1 MRLWRRLVAAGRHS
15 LTMTLCL
22 KRATTHFLP
31 FLASLI
37 KFWYLLTL
45 TDKRGEN
52 TSSFFYPLAKKAV
65 RMSLLQSI
73 LLGIIQG
80 ITEFLPISSTAHL
93 TIAGTMMGLIN
104 SERPDEWTAFI
115 AVMQIGTLAAVVV
128 YFFKD
133 LVDIV
138 KGFFVD
144 GLRYV
149 QSPSHGLGKA
159 RMGWYIILGTL
170 PVATF
175 GLAFKKI
182 IEGNLTKS
190 LSVIG
195 TSLIVLALILWLAEK
210 VGSRTKEMKSATWLD
225 SLIVGFAQSL
235 ALIPGSSRSGTT
247 ITAGLF
253 LGITREDAARFSFLL
268 SIPAVFASG
277 MLELYQMRHFI
288 HDIGIMNVVASTV
301 VAGIVGYASIAFL
314 LRYLRTHTTFV
325 FIYYRLAL
333 GAMLLA
339 VTIR

>member
-1 MRLWRRLVAAGRHS
+1 
-15 LTMTLCL
+15 
-22 KRATTHFLP
+22 
-31 FLASLI
+31 
-37 KFWYLLTL
+37 
-45 TDKRGEN
+45 
-52 TSSFFYPLAKKAV
+52 
-65 RMSLLQSI
+65 MSLLYSI

-93 TIAGTMMGLIN
+93 TIAGKLLGLIN
-104 SERPDEWTAFI
+104 PDRPDEWTAFI

-133 LVDIV
+133 LVEIV
-138 KGFFVD
+138 QGFFVD
-144 GLRYV
+144 GIRYI
-149 QSPSHGLGKA
+149 QSPGQGLGRA
-159 RMGWYIILGTL
+159 RMGWYIVLGTL

-175 GLAFKKI
+175 GLMFKKI

-190 LSVIG
+190 LTVIG
-195 TSLIVLALILWLAEK
+195 TSLVVLALILWLAEK
-210 VGSRTKEMKSATWLD
+210 VGSRAKEMKSATWID

-268 SIPAVFASG
+268 SVPAVFASG

-288 HDIGIMNVVASTV
+288 HDIGILNVVASTI

-314 LRYLRTHTTFV
+314 LKYLRTHTTFV

-333 GAMLLA
+333 GLILLA
-339 VTIR
+339 IALR

>member
-1 MRLWRRLVAAGRHS
+1 MKHS
-15 LTMTLCL
+15 QIP
-22 KRATTHFLP
+22 P
-31 FLASLI
+31 FLASLL
-37 KFWYLLTL
+37 KFWYLVTSA
-45 TDKRGEN
+45 DKRGEI
-52 TSSFFYPLAKKAV
+52 TSSFFLSLVKRVV

-93 TIAGTMMGLIN
+93 TIAGTAMGVIN
-104 SERPDEWTAFI
+104 PERPDEWTAFI

-149 QSPSHGLGKA
+149 QSPSNGLGKA

-175 GLAFKKI
+175 GLLFKKI

-210 VGSRTKEMKSATWLD
+210 IGSRTKEMKSATWLD

-277 MLELYQMRHFI
+277 VLELYQMRHFI
-288 HDIGIMNVVASTV
+288 HDVGIMNVVASTV

-314 LRYLRTHTTFV
+314 LKYLRTHTTFL
-325 FIYYRLAL
+325 FIYYRIAL
-333 GAMLLA
+333 GTTLLA
-339 VTIR
+339 IAFR

>member
-1 MRLWRRLVAAGRHS
+1 
-15 LTMTLCL
+15 
-22 KRATTHFLP
+22 
-31 FLASLI
+31 
-37 KFWYLLTL
+37 
-45 TDKRGEN
+45 
-52 TSSFFYPLAKKAV
+52 
-65 RMSLLQSI
+65 MSLLQSI

-190 LSVIG
+190 FAVIG

-210 VGSRTKEMKSATWLD
+210 IGSRTKEMKSATWLD

-325 FIYYRLAL
+325 FIYYRLVL
-333 GAMLLA
+333 GVVLLA
-339 VTIR
+339 IALR

>member
-1 MRLWRRLVAAGRHS
+1 
-15 LTMTLCL
+15 
-22 KRATTHFLP
+22 
-31 FLASLI
+31 
-37 KFWYLLTL
+37 
-45 TDKRGEN
+45 
-52 TSSFFYPLAKKAV
+52 
-65 RMSLLQSI
+65 MSLFQSI

-93 TIAGTMMGLIN
+93 TIAGTMMGLVN

-149 QSPSHGLGKA
+149 QTPSHGLGRA

-175 GLAFKKI
+175 GLTFKEI

-190 LSVIG
+190 LTVIG

-210 VGSRTKEMKSATWLD
+210 IGSRTKEMKSATWLD
-225 SLIVGFAQSL
+225 SLIVGFAQTL

-277 MLELYQMRHFI
+277 LLELYQMRHFI
-288 HDIGIMNVVASTV
+288 HDIGIVNVVVSTV

-314 LRYLRTHTTFV
+314 LKYLRTHTTFV

-333 GAMLLA
+333 GAILLA
-339 VTIR
+339 GTIR

>member
-1 MRLWRRLVAAGRHS
+1 
-15 LTMTLCL
+15 
-22 KRATTHFLP
+22 
-31 FLASLI
+31 
-37 KFWYLLTL
+37 
-45 TDKRGEN
+45 
-52 TSSFFYPLAKKAV
+52 
-65 RMSLLQSI
+65 MSLLQSI

-93 TIAGTMMGLIN
+93 TIAGTAMGVIN
-104 SERPDEWTAFI
+104 PERPDEWTAFI

-149 QSPSHGLGKA
+149 QSPSNGLGKA

-175 GLAFKKI
+175 GLLFKKI

-210 VGSRTKEMKSATWLD
+210 IGSRTKEMKSATWLD

-277 MLELYQMRHFI
+277 VLELYQMRHFI
-288 HDIGIMNVVASTV
+288 HDVGIMNVVASTV

-314 LRYLRTHTTFV
+314 LKYLRTHTTFL

-333 GAMLLA
+333 GTTLLA
-339 VTIR
+339 IAFR

>member
-1 MRLWRRLVAAGRHS
+1 
-15 LTMTLCL
+15 
-22 KRATTHFLP
+22 
-31 FLASLI
+31 
-37 KFWYLLTL
+37 
-45 TDKRGEN
+45 
-52 TSSFFYPLAKKAV
+52 
-65 RMSLLQSI
+65 MSLLYSI

-93 TIAGTMMGLIN
+93 TMAGKMLGLIN
-104 SERPDEWTAFI
+104 PDRPDEWTAFI

-138 KGFFVD
+138 KNFFVD
-144 GLRYV
+144 GLRYI
-149 QSPSHGLGKA
+149 QAPGNGLGKA

-210 VGSRTKEMKSATWLD
+210 IGSRTKEMKSATWLD
-225 SLIVGFAQSL
+225 SLVVGFAQSL

-268 SIPAVFASG
+268 SVPAVLASG

-333 GAMLLA
+333 GLVLLA
-339 VTIR
+339 IALR

>member
-1 MRLWRRLVAAGRHS
+1 
-15 LTMTLCL
+15 
-22 KRATTHFLP
+22 
-31 FLASLI
+31 
-37 KFWYLLTL
+37 
-45 TDKRGEN
+45 
-52 TSSFFYPLAKKAV
+52 
-65 RMSLLQSI
+65 MSLLYSI

-93 TIAGTMMGLIN
+93 TIAGKILGLIN
-104 SERPDEWTAFI
+104 PDRPDEWTAFI

-133 LVDIV
+133 LVEIV

-144 GLRYV
+144 GLRYI
-149 QSPSHGLGKA
+149 QSPSHGLGEA

-210 VGSRTKEMKSATWLD
+210 IGSRTKEMKSATWLD
-225 SLIVGFAQSL
+225 SLIVGFAQAL

-333 GAMLLA
+333 GAILLA
-339 VTIR
+339 MTIW

>member
-1 MRLWRRLVAAGRHS
+1 
-15 LTMTLCL
+15 
-22 KRATTHFLP
+22 
-31 FLASLI
+31 
-37 KFWYLLTL
+37 
-45 TDKRGEN
+45 
-52 TSSFFYPLAKKAV
+52 
-65 RMSLLQSI
+65 
-73 LLGIIQG
+73 
-80 ITEFLPISSTAHL
+80 
-93 TIAGTMMGLIN
+93 MMGLIN

-133 LVDIV
+133 LVDII

-144 GLRYV
+144 GLRYI

-210 VGSRTKEMKSATWLD
+210 IGSRTKEMKSATWLD

-288 HDIGIMNVVASTV
+288 HDIGILNVVASTV
-301 VAGIVGYASIAFL
+301 VAGIVGYASSAFL
-314 LRYLRTHTTFV
+314 LSYLRTHTTFV

-333 GAMLLA
+333 GLILLA
-339 VTIR
+339 IALR

>member
-1 MRLWRRLVAAGRHS
+1 
-15 LTMTLCL
+15 
-22 KRATTHFLP
+22 
-31 FLASLI
+31 
-37 KFWYLLTL
+37 
-45 TDKRGEN
+45 
-52 TSSFFYPLAKKAV
+52 
-65 RMSLLQSI
+65 MSLLQSI

-133 LVDIV
+133 LVAIV

-149 QSPSHGLGKA
+149 QSPSQGLGKA

-195 TSLIVLALILWLAEK
+195 TSLIVLALILWFAEK
-210 VGSRTKEMKSATWLD
+210 IGSRTKEMNSATWLD

-314 LRYLRTHTTFV
+314 LSYLRTHTTFV

-333 GAMLLA
+333 GLVLLA
-339 VTIR
+339 IALR

>member
-1 MRLWRRLVAAGRHS
+1 
-15 LTMTLCL
+15 
-22 KRATTHFLP
+22 
-31 FLASLI
+31 
-37 KFWYLLTL
+37 
-45 TDKRGEN
+45 
-52 TSSFFYPLAKKAV
+52 
-65 RMSLLQSI
+65 MSLLYSI

-93 TIAGTMMGLIN
+93 TIAGKLLGLIN
-104 SERPDEWTAFI
+104 PDRPDEWTAFI

-144 GLRYV
+144 GLRYI
-149 QSPSHGLGKA
+149 QSPSNGLGKA

-210 VGSRTKEMKSATWLD
+210 IGSRTKEMKSATWLD

-314 LRYLRTHTTFV
+314 LKYLRTHTTFV
-325 FIYYRLAL
+325 FVYYRLAL
-333 GAMLLA
+333 GLVLLA
-339 VTIR
+339 IALR

>member
-1 MRLWRRLVAAGRHS
+1 
-15 LTMTLCL
+15 
-22 KRATTHFLP
+22 
-31 FLASLI
+31 
-37 KFWYLLTL
+37 
-45 TDKRGEN
+45 
-52 TSSFFYPLAKKAV
+52 
-65 RMSLLQSI
+65 MSLFTSI

-93 TIAGTMMGLIN
+93 TIAGKLLGLIS

-115 AVMQIGTLAAVVV
+115 AVMQIGTLAAVMV

-138 KGFFVD
+138 RGFFVD

-149 QSPSHGLGKA
+149 QSPSRGLGKA

-175 GLAFKKI
+175 GLVFKRI

-190 LSVIG
+190 FSVIG
-195 TSLIVLALILWLAEK
+195 SSLVLLALILWLAEM
-210 VGSRTKEMKSATWLD
+210 VGSRTKEMGAATWLD

-288 HDIGIMNVVASTV
+288 HDIGVINMVVSTV

-314 LRYLRTHTTFV
+314 LKYLRTHTTYV

-333 GAMLLA
+333 GAILL
-339 VTIR
+339 VMTIW